1 MVEWL
6 SDNRAGFAAVIVLL
20 LVAMFIWSIV
30 LGRKQAVLTAKD
42 EVFGDPQRTRGG
54 WYWALSGVATLMLIW
69 FYFSWGI
76 GRAYFP
82 MAANEMCQVAK
93 LEEVVSPIKAA
104 LPIGSRYYKSTLL
117 VARNSDQLDAVE
129 AELPTGAF
137 TSPEQAKLKAL
148 TPSKSRNSPIPKDLK
163 WPLS

>member
-1 MVEWL
+1 METQGRL
-6 SDNRAGFAAVIVLL
+6 TRSSLVLL

-30 LGRKQAVLTAKD
+30 FGRKQAVLTAKD

-82 MAANEMCQVAK
+82 MAANEMAHANRDWSEVTAK
-93 LEEVVSPIKAA
+93 LAIVEPLRLASNFPADVVVLLSFYPLKR
-104 LPIGSRYYKSTLL
+104 GLL
-117 VARNSDQLDAVE
+117 V
-129 AELPTGAF
+129 
-137 TSPEQAKLKAL
+137 
-148 TPSKSRNSPIPKDLK
+148 
-163 WPLS
+163 